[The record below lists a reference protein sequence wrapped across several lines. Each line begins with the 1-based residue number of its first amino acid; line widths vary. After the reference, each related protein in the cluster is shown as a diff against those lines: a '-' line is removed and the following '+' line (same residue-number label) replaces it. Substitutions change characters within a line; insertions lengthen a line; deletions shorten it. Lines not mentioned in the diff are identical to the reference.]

1 MIKYLVAVILIAG
14 AYLMLFFS
22 LLSTPNSL
30 YKHNRELSV
39 SLYSNNTPDIIRQ
52 IEKIKNNPD
61 WLSHVKRHA
70 KIRGITIPLMLE
82 KSAKSFLKEHGSVGI
97 KKNNVELDDLTIEK
111 RDRIRKRILKDS
123 LWLESIKKQAK
134 ERGISDEEMIE
145 RAISYI
151 LINQKK

>member
-1 MIKYLVAVILIAG
+1 MIKYLIAVIIIAG

-22 LLSTPNSL
+22 LISTPNSL

-61 WLSHVKRHA
+61 WLSRVKRHA

-82 KSAKSFLKEHGSVGI
+82 KAQFFF
-97 KKNNVELDDLTIEK
+97 
-111 RDRIRKRILKDS
+111 
-123 LWLESIKKQAK
+123 
-134 ERGISDEEMIE
+134 
-145 RAISYI
+145 
-151 LINQKK
+151 